1 MGFRYH
7 LNGIIDAMNVTIDK
21 AGRIVV
27 PKELRDRMGLRAGDE
42 LEIEEFNGRIEIS
55 KPVKERGLIE
65 RNGLLTLEPDPD
77 ARPIDPDEVRRELE
91 RVREW
96 PRRY

>member
-1 MGFRYH
+1 MAFLYH
-7 LNGIIDAMNVTIDK
+7 LNGILDAMNVTIDK

-42 LEIEEFNGRIEIS
+42 LEIEEFNGKIEIS
-55 KPVKERGLIE
+55 KPMRERKLVEID
-65 RNGLLTLEPDPD
+65 GLLTLEPDPN
-77 ARPIDPDEVRRELE
+77 APPIDPDEVRRELE

-96 PRRY
+96 PHR

>member
-1 MGFRYH
+1 MGLCYH
-7 LNGIIDAMNVTIDK
+7 LSGILNAMNVTIDK

-42 LEIEEFNGRIEIS
+42 LEIEEFNGKIEIS
-55 KPVKERGLIE
+55 KPARERKLVE
-65 RNGLLTLEPDPD
+65 VDGLLTLEPDPD
-77 ARPIDPDEVRRELE
+77 APPMDPDEVRRQLE

-96 PRRY
+96 PHR

>member
-1 MGFRYH
+1 MEILYQ
-7 LNGIIDAMNVTIDK
+7 LNGIISAMNVTIDK

-65 RNGLLTLEPDPD
+65 AENGLLTLAPDPNES
-77 ARPIDPDEVRRELE
+77 PVTQEQVREQLE

-96 PRRY
+96 PRR

>member
-1 MGFRYH
+1 MEFKCH
-7 LNGIIDAMNVTIDK
+7 LKWYSDVMNVTIDK

-42 LEIEEFNGRIEIS
+42 LEIEEFNGKIEIS
-55 KPVKERGLIE
+55 KPVKERRLVE

-77 ARPIDPDEVRRELE
+77 APPIDPDEVRRELE

-96 PRRY
+96 PHS

>member
-7 LNGIIDAMNVTIDK
+7 LNGILNAMNVTIDK

-42 LEIEEFNGRIEIS
+42 LEIEEFNGKIEIS
-55 KPVKERGLIE
+55 KPTKERKLVEI
-65 RNGLLTLEPDPD
+65 NGLLTLEPDPD
-77 ARPIDPDEVRRELE
+77 EPPITQEQVREQLE

-96 PRRY
+96 PRR